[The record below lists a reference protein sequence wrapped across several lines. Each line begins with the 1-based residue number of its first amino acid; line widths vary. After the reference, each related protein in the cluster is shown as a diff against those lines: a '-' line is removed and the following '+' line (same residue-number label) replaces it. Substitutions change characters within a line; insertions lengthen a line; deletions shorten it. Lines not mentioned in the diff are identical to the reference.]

1 MIFMKSSLPLCIS
14 SCFCMICM
22 AWLIPHKDQEIES
35 AMNQYNRYIL
45 SMNTDSIA
53 SIFTPDGDLGD
64 VAHGRDSI
72 RRFLYRFKDFR
83 VLSQTS
89 SSNSISVSGDSALQK
104 GKYWQTT
111 IIPPQDTVHVK
122 GNFTTKWIWLD
133 GSGWKIKR
141 IDTQPLQ

>member
-1 MIFMKSSLPLCIS
+1 MKKTFPLYIALCLL
-14 SCFCMICM
+14 MICI
-22 AWLIPHKDQEIES
+22 AWIPPHKNQEIES

-72 RRFLYRFKDFR
+72 KRFLYRFKEFR

-89 SSNSISVSGDSALQK
+89 ATNMISLSGDSALQK
-104 GKYWQTT
+104 GMYWQTT
-111 IIPPQDTVHVK
+111 IVPPNDTVHVK
-122 GNFTTKWIWLD
+122 GSFTTRWIWLNE
-133 GSGWKIKR
+133 SGWRIKR

>member
-1 MIFMKSSLPLCIS
+1 MKRSLRLYTSLCLLIV
-14 SCFCMICM
+14 CL
-22 AWLIPHKDQEIES
+22 AWLPPHKNQEIES

-72 RRFLYRFKDFR
+72 KRFLYRFKEFR
-83 VLSQTS
+83 VLSQRSVTGT
-89 SSNSISVSGDSALQK
+89 ITVSGDSAQQK
-104 GKYWQTT
+104 GMYWQTT
-111 IIPPQDTVHVK
+111 IVPPNDTVHVK
-122 GNFTTKWIWLD
+122 GNFTTQWIWFA

-141 IDTQPLQ
+141 IDTQPL

>member
-1 MIFMKSSLPLCIS
+1 MKSNLPFCIS
-14 SCFCMICM
+14 SCLLIICI
-22 AWLIPHKDQEIES
+22 AWIPPHKSQEIES

-72 RRFLYRFKDFR
+72 KRFLYRFREFR

-89 SSNSISVSGDSALQK
+89 STNMISVSGDNALQK
-104 GKYWQTT
+104 GMYWQTT
-111 IIPPQDTVHVK
+111 IVPPNDTVHVK
-122 GNFTTKWIWLD
+122 GNFTTHWVWLS

>member
-1 MIFMKSSLPLCIS
+1 MKRSLPLYIS
-14 SCFCMICM
+14 SGLLFVFM
-22 AWLIPHKDQEIES
+22 AWLPPHKNQEIES

-72 RRFLYRFKDFR
+72 KRFLYRFKEFK

-89 SSNSISVSGDSALQK
+89 ATNMIAVSGDSATQQ
-104 GKYWQTT
+104 GMYWQTT
-111 IIPPQDTVHVK
+111 IVPPNDTVHVK
-122 GNFTTKWIWLD
+122 GNFTTQWIWLA

-141 IDTQPLQ
+141 IDTRPLQ